1 MFIHSVN
8 ILQWKFIKYIN
19 KNMDLE
25 QWLNQSQITTDQPF
39 TYIDSAV
46 VEVRGEPRHV
56 LFQEPPELVN
66 SYFEAK
72 KDHFCILIKPVHAD
86 CVSSK
91 RAFPFDGD
99 RLNHLDQTFQRCQ
112 EIINFSPSSPCP
124 QLLSYWSDFLDKPW
138 STPTRHAAWHTFD
151 KIFTRI
157 TPDPLKGEYQEFILS
172 STSWGVEMMIDSV
185 AATVSSVSPW
195 VQSFYL

>member
-1 MFIHSVN
+1 M
-8 ILQWKFIKYIN
+8 
-19 KNMDLE
+19 
-25 QWLNQSQITTDQPF
+25 
-39 TYIDSAV
+39 
-46 VEVRGEPRHV
+46 EVRGEPRHV

-157 TPDPLKGEYQEFILS
+157 TPDPLKGSTRS
-172 STSWGVEMMIDSV
+172 SYCQAHLVGWRWWLTLLQPLFQVYHPECKVFTCKYFDSWRGCR
-185 AATVSSVSPW
+185 
-195 VQSFYL
+195 Q